1 MGRRALWEGCG
12 VESVWY
18 YPACPLHSRTGRVK
32 VSHVEAGAQCAR
44 PHSRTGQVKSSQVKS
59 SQVEPNETT
68 PRPAPPCQATL
79 SQAMPRQAMP
89 SEMLECSPLHSRTG
103 DGRDLGR
110 DELPTAGLERGD
122 Q

>member
-1 MGRRALWEGCG
+1 MGQRALWEGCG

-59 SQVEPNETT
+59 SQVKSSQVKSSQIK
-68 PRPAPPCQATL
+68 PRHAPPRHAK
-79 SQAMPRQAMP
+79 PR
-89 SEMLECSPLHSRTG
+89 
-103 DGRDLGR
+103 
-110 DELPTAGLERGD
+110 
-122 Q
+122 